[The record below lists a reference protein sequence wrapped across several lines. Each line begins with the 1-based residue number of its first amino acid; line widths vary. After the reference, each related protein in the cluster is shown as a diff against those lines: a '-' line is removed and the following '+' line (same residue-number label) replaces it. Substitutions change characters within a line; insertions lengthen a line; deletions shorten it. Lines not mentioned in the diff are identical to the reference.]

1 MRYHAIVTDFDG
13 TLAKHGQVSQ
23 ETVDHLQQIQASGRR
38 LIMATGRRLEPLL
51 ALCPWIDLF
60 QWVIAENGALLY
72 SPESGEETLLS
83 VPPPIDLI
91 VRMQQAGVEPVESG
105 RIIVATWQPHHHVAL
120 QVIRELGLDWQI
132 IFNKDAVMLLP
143 SGCNKA
149 TGLQAALQEMGLS
162 PLNIVAVGDA
172 ENDEAMLRIAGVS
185 VAVKNAVPAVQ
196 SICDIVTTAER
207 GEGVSELCRMILD
220 DDLERLRTR
229 PDRCIS
235 LGWKVDNEPL
245 LVPLYGDSIFVT
257 GEPAG
262 GKSKLATSFLQQA
275 QMLGAQCCIVDPEGD
290 YCGLKNSVTIG
301 TIDRAPAIE
310 EVIELLDNSSVHC
323 VVCFFAVEKKERPH
337 YFNKL
342 FRALSE
348 LRSRTGL
355 PHWIIIDEA
364 HYMAP
369 ASWQPAEEWNQ
380 DELKSFMF
388 VTAYPDRIS
397 KAVLQSVEWIVSVSE
412 NPSESLVACCERM
425 GVATPTIPMVEGES
439 SKGSLAWRRGT
450 DAAVW
455 FNREIVESEAKRHR
469 KSLMD
474 GEMDES
480 LQFVF
485 RGPEKKLTLK
495 AKNLREFM
503 RLAEGLDDGTWD
515 FHLRE
520 RHYSQWFREVVK
532 DQELADV
539 AEEIEKAQS
548 ISPKESRSLIF
559 DEINARF

>member
-1 MRYHAIVTDFDG
+1 MRYHALVTDFDG
-13 TLAKHGQVSQ
+13 TLAEHGQVSQ
-23 ETVDHLQQIQASGRR
+23 ETVEHLQKVQESGRR

-51 ALCPWIDLF
+51 AICPWIDLF

-72 SPESGEETLLS
+72 SPETGEETLLA
-83 VPPPIDLI
+83 VPPPVELVI
-91 VRMQQAGVEPVESG
+91 RMQQAGVEPVESG

-149 TGLQAALQEMGLS
+149 TGLHAALQELGLS
-162 PLNIVAVGDA
+162 PLNLVAVGDA

-185 VAVKNAVPAVQ
+185 VAVKNAVPAVH
-196 SICDIVTTAER
+196 SICDIVTPSAR
-207 GEGVSELCRMILD
+207 GEGVNELCRMILE
-220 DDLERLRTR
+220 DDLAHLRTR
-229 PDRCIS
+229 PERCLS
-235 LGWKVDNEPL
+235 LGWKRDNEPL
-245 LVPLYGDSIFVT
+245 LVPLYGDSILVT

-275 QMLGAQCCIVDPEGD
+275 QLLGAQCCIVDPEGD

-301 TIDRAPAIE
+301 TVERAPAIE
-310 EVIELLDNSSVHC
+310 EVIELLDNSTVHC

-397 KAVLQSVEWIVSVSE
+397 QAVLQSAEWIVSVSE
-412 NPSESLVACCERM
+412 TPGQLLSTCCERL
-425 GVATPTIPMVEGES
+425 GVPAPTIPAMEGDGTKEA
-439 SKGSLAWRRGT
+439 LAWRQG
-450 DAAVW
+450 ASSAVW
-455 FNREIVESEAKRHR
+455 FHREVVESEAKRHR

-474 GEMDES
+474 GEMDDT

-485 RGPEKKLTLK
+485 RGADRKLNLK

-503 RLAEGLDDGTWD
+503 RLAEGLDDDTWH

-520 RHYSQWFREVVK
+520 HHYSQWFREVVK

-539 AEEIEKAQS
+539 AEEIEQNEG
-548 ISPKESRSLIF
+548 IPPHESRCRIF
-559 DEINARF
+559 SEINTRF